1 MSISTYTELKTA
13 VAAFLA
19 RSDLDSQIP
28 NFIQLAESRMS
39 RELETRDQE
48 KRATATLT
56 SGDEYIALP
65 LDLRE
70 VRSITLDTNPKT
82 VLTYYSPTSLDSTYS
97 SGGSGKPL
105 GFSIVGGEMKL
116 RPIPD
121 SSYTAEIIYVGGLSA
136 LSDSNLTN
144 VVLTRHP
151 DAYLYGSLAE
161 AYAFLLD
168 ETRAAQYMQRFSMA
182 IDEIKVDEQRAHY
195 GTGSLQIQS
204 IYQRQN
210 NSAES

>member
-13 VAAFLA
+13 VANFLA
-19 RSDLDSQIP
+19 RDDLTSQIP

-65 LDLRE
+65 TDLRE
-70 VRSITLDTNPKT
+70 ARSITLATDPKT

-151 DAYLYGSLAE
+151 DAYLYGALAE
-161 AYAFLLD
+161 AYAYLLD

>member
-13 VAAFLA
+13 VANFLA
-19 RSDLDSQIP
+19 RDDLTSQIP

-65 LDLRE
+65 TDLRE
-70 VRSITLDTNPKT
+70 VRSVALRTDPKT

-151 DAYLYGSLAE
+151 DAYLYGALAE
-161 AYAFLLD
+161 AYAYLLD
-168 ETRAAQYMQRFSMA
+168 ETRAAQYMQRFSLA

>member
-1 MSISTYTELKTA
+1 MSISTYTELKTS

-65 LDLRE
+65 TDLRE

-151 DAYLYGSLAE
+151 DAYLYGALAE
-161 AYAFLLD
+161 AYAYLLD
-168 ETRAAQYMQRFSMA
+168 ETRAAQYMQRFSLA

>member
-13 VAAFLA
+13 VANFLA
-19 RSDLDSQIP
+19 RDDLTSQIP

-65 LDLRE
+65 TDLRE
-70 VRSITLDTNPKT
+70 VRSVALTTDPKT

-97 SGGSGKPL
+97 SGGGGKPL

-151 DAYLYGSLAE
+151 DAYLYGALAE
-161 AYAFLLD
+161 AYAYLLD
-168 ETRAAQYMQRFSMA
+168 ETRAAQYMQRFNTA
-182 IDEIKVDEQRAHY
+182 INEIKVDEQRAHY

>member
-13 VAAFLA
+13 VAKFLA
-19 RSDLDSQIP
+19 RDDLTSQIP

-65 LDLRE
+65 TDLRE
-70 VRSITLDTNPKT
+70 VRSIALTTDPKT
-82 VLTYYSPTSLDSTYS
+82 VLTYYSPSSLDSTYS
-97 SGGSGKPL
+97 SNGSGKPL

-121 SSYTAEIIYVGGLSA
+121 AGYTAEIIYVGGLSA

-151 DAYLYGSLAE
+151 DAYLYGALAE
-161 AYAFLLD
+161 AYAYLLD

>member
-65 LDLRE
+65 IDLRE
-70 VRSITLDTNPKT
+70 VRSITLATDPKT
-82 VLTYYSPTSLDSTYS
+82 VLTYYSPTSLDSTFS
-97 SGGSGKPL
+97 SGGGGKPL

-121 SSYTAEIIYVGGLSA
+121 SSYTAEIIYIGNLEA

-151 DAYLYGSLAE
+151 DAYVYGALAE

-168 ETRAAQYMQRFSMA
+168 ETRAAQYMQRFSLA
-182 IDEIKVDEQRAHY
+182 IEEIKIDESRASY
-195 GTGSLQIQS
+195 GTGSLHIQS
-204 IYQRQN
+204 I
-210 NSAES
+210 

>member
-13 VAAFLA
+13 VANFLA
-19 RSDLDSQIP
+19 RDDLTSQIP

-65 LDLRE
+65 TDLRE
-70 VRSITLDTNPKT
+70 VRSVALTTDPKT

-151 DAYLYGSLAE
+151 DAYLYGALAE
-161 AYAFLLD
+161 SYAFLLD